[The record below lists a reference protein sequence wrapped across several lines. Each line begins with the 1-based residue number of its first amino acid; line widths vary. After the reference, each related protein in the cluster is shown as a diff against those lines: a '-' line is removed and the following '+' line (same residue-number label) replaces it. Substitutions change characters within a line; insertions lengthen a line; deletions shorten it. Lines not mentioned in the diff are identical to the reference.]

1 MSNHVEVIVNKAKP
15 GGPTKAN
22 SWGSFTVRAGDTVPS
37 RVYLKYLGVMLD
49 PYLSWNDHI
58 GYIGR
63 KISAKLGMPS

>member
-1 MSNHVEVIVNKAKP
+1 MLTGTHQRLALVN
-15 GGPTKAN
+15 
-22 SWGSFTVRAGDTVPS
+22 SFTVRAGDTVPS
-37 RVYLKYLGVMLD
+37 RVYLKYLLSSVMLD